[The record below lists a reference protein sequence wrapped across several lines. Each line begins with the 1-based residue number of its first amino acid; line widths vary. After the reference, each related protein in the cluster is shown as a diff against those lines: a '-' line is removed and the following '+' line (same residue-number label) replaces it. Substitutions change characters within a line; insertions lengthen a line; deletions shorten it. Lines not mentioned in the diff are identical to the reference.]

1 MDIEFYFTTI
11 TTLHYLSFNSL
22 QQFVLLYSL
31 SFTCHCMTYN
41 HYLNHY
47 QNPVD
52 TYFVFIRWSNLY
64 IFQTSIASISS
75 SFVGEGVVL

>member
-1 MDIEFYFTTI
+1 MDIEFYFTSI
-11 TTLHYLSFNSL
+11 TTLHHLFFRNNLYYCALFHSL
-22 QQFVLLYSL
+22 A
-31 SFTCHCMTYN
+31 TN

-52 TYFVFIRWSNLY
+52 TSFVFIRWSNLY